1 MNANEDPNGS
11 YPAVQ
16 MTSQGFMSRVE
27 KTVSPFHGVDI
38 PDYDVLTNCM
48 HCGLCLPV
56 CPTYALTGLEKSS
69 PRGRIRLIKA
79 VADGDLPITEGFVR
93 EMKFCLDCQA
103 CETACPAGVKY
114 GSLVEAARGQ
124 IFAGGHEGFAVGVV
138 KKAMLEWTFLRQNR
152 LKALA
157 RLMKVYEQSGMK
169 WFLQKTGALKI
180 FSRKLDAIQP
190 LSPSISSEFSSDVLP
205 EAIHPSGKPRYRV
218 GFLTGCIMDV
228 AFADVNL
235 DTINLLLHHD
245 CEVIVP
251 RNQACCGSLQ
261 AHNGSLEAARQMARS
276 IIELFDREQLDYIVL
291 NSAGCGA
298 FMKEYGHIF
307 VDDAQW
313 GARAHRVS
321 SKVKDLTEF
330 LFETGYWP
338 TKPARELF
346 TTKGYS
352 AVAPLLRSLKGKRI
366 TYHDACHLVH
376 TQKVSQQP
384 RELIKAIPG
393 IMYTELP
400 ESTWCCGSAGIY
412 NITHYDDSMK
422 LLDRKVENIEMVQP
436 DIVVTGNPGCML
448 QIQHGL
454 RQKGLNIELMH
465 TATFL
470 WRACE
475 LS

>member
-1 MNANEDPNGS
+1 MIAADTQLS
-11 YPAVQ
+11 A
-16 MTSQGFMSRVE
+16 FR
-27 KTVSPFHGVDI
+27 GVDI

-48 HCGLCLPV
+48 HCGLCLPT

-79 VADGDLPITEGFVR
+79 VADGELPITEGFVR
-93 EMKFCLDCQA
+93 EMNFCLDCQA

-124 IFAGGHEGFAVGVV
+124 IFKGGHEGFASDLV
-138 KKAMLEWTFLRQNR
+138 KKTMLEWTFARQGR
-152 LKALA
+152 LKVLA
-157 RLMKVYEQSGMK
+157 RLMKLYERSGMK
-169 WFLQKTGALKI
+169 WFLQKTGALRI

-190 LSPSISSEFSSDVLP
+190 LSPTISTSFSSDVLP
-205 EAIHPSGKPRYRV
+205 EIIHPAGKPRYKV

-235 DTINLLLHHD
+235 DTINLLLHHE

-251 RNQACCGSLQ
+251 RGQACCGSLQ
-261 AHNGSLEAARQMARS
+261 AHNGSLDAAREMAKHN
-276 IIELFDREQLDYIVL
+276 IELFDRDDMDFIIL

-298 FMKEYGHIF
+298 YMKEYAHVF
-307 VDDAQW
+307 ADDPEW
-313 GARAHRVS
+313 GPRAKRVS
-321 SKVKDLTEF
+321 FRVKDITEF
-330 LFETGYWP
+330 LVETGYWP
-338 TKPARELF
+338 MKSAQPRYRTKTDSSPSR
-346 TTKGYS
+346 S
-352 AVAPLLRSLKGKRI
+352 ADWLKGKRV

-376 TQKVSQQP
+376 TQKISLQP
-384 RELIKAIPG
+384 RELIKSVPVIEYA
-393 IMYTELP
+393 ELP

-412 NITHYDDSMK
+412 NVVHYDDSMIF
-422 LLDRKVENIEMVQP
+422 LDRKVRNIETIRP
-436 DIVVTGNPGCML
+436 DVVVTGNPGCML
-448 QIQHGL
+448 QVQHGL
-454 RQKGLNIELMH
+454 RQKGLSIELMH

>member
-1 MNANEDPNGS
+1 
-11 YPAVQ
+11 
-16 MTSQGFMSRVE
+16 MTQIE
-27 KTVSPFHGVDI
+27 KKVSPFHGVDI
-38 PDYDVLTNCM
+38 PDYNVLTNCM
-48 HCGLCLPV
+48 HCGLCLPM

-79 VADGDLPITEGFVR
+79 VADGDLPITEGFVH
-93 EMKFCLDCQA
+93 EMNFCLDCQA
-103 CETACPAGVKY
+103 CETACPAG
-114 GSLVEAARGQ
+114 
-124 IFAGGHEGFAVGVV
+124 GHEGFVVGLV
-138 KKAMLEWTFLRQNR
+138 KKMLLEWTFLKQDR
-152 LKALA
+152 LKVLA
-157 RLMKVYEQSGMK
+157 RLMKVYERSGVK
-169 WFLQKTGALKI
+169 WFFQKTGALKI
-180 FSRKLDAIQP
+180 LSRKLDAIQP
-190 LSPSISSEFSSDVLP
+190 LSPSISSEFSSDMLP
-205 EAIHPSGKPRYRV
+205 EVICPPGKPRYRV

-228 AFADVNL
+228 AFADVNV

-245 CEVIVP
+245 CEVVVP

-261 AHNGSLEAARQMARS
+261 AHNGSLEAARQMAKN

-313 GARAHRVS
+313 GGRAHQVS

-338 TKPARELF
+338 TKPARESF
-346 TTKGYS
+346 TTKGNS
-352 AVAPLLRSLKGKRI
+352 SVAFPPGSLKGKRI

-376 TQKVSQQP
+376 TQKISQQP

-393 IMYTELP
+393 ILYTELP

-412 NITHYDDSMK
+412 NITHYDDAMK
-422 LLDRKVENIEMVQP
+422 LLDRKVQNIELVRP

-475 LS
+475 LP